1 MKLVIQRVSR
11 AKVTSGPETL
21 GEIGQGLMILCGV
34 MEGDTVEDAIW
45 LADKTVKLRIFT
57 DAEDKLNLSL
67 ADIGG
72 GALVVSNFTLAG
84 YCRRGNRPSFISAA
98 KHPASEDLYE
108 EYVRRLRGNGVPT
121 ETGRFGAPMKID
133 MVADG
138 PITIL
143 MDSEESGLPRHGD
156 EN

>member
-21 GEIGQGLMILCGV
+21 GEIAQGLMILCGV
-34 MEGDTVEDAIW
+34 MEGDTIEDAIW

-57 DAEDKLNLSL
+57 DPDDKLNLSL
-67 ADIGG
+67 QDIGG

-84 YCRRGNRPSFISAA
+84 SCRRGNRPSFIRAA
-98 KHPASEDLYE
+98 KHPLSEDLYE
-108 EYVRRLRGNGVPT
+108 AYVSRLRENGIT
-121 ETGRFGAPMKID
+121 TATGRFGAPMEID
-133 MVADG
+133 MLADG

-143 MDSEESGLPRHGD
+143 MDSEERALPRHKA
-156 EN
+156 EE

>member
-21 GEIGQGLMILCGV
+21 GEIAQGLMILCGV
-34 MEGDTVEDAIW
+34 MEGDTIEDAHW

-57 DAEDKLNLSL
+57 DPDDKLNLSL
-67 ADIGG
+67 QDIGG

-84 YCRRGNRPSFISAA
+84 SCRRGNRPSFIRAA
-98 KHPASEDLYE
+98 KHPLSEDLYE
-108 EYVRRLRGNGVPT
+108 AYVSRLRENGIT
-121 ETGRFGAPMKID
+121 TATGRFGAPMEID
-133 MVADG
+133 MLADG

-143 MDSEESGLPRHGD
+143 MDSEERALPRHKA
-156 EN
+156 EE

>member
-34 MEGDTVEDAIW
+34 MEGDTIEDAHW

-57 DAEDKLNLSL
+57 DPDDKLNLSL
-67 ADIGG
+67 QDIGG

-84 YCRRGNRPSFISAA
+84 SCRRGTRPSFSRAP
-98 KHPASEDLYE
+98 KHPLSEDLYE
-108 EYVRRLRGNGVPT
+108 AYVSRLRENGIT
-121 ETGRFGAPMKID
+121 TATGRFGAPMEID
-133 MVADG
+133 MLADG

-143 MDSEESGLPRHGD
+143 MDSEERALPRHKA
-156 EN
+156 EE

>member
-34 MEGDTVEDAIW
+34 MEGDTIEDAHW

-57 DAEDKLNLSL
+57 DPDDKLNLSL
-67 ADIGG
+67 QDIGG

-84 YCRRGNRPSFISAA
+84 SCRRGNRPSFIRAA
-98 KHPASEDLYE
+98 KHPLSEDLYE
-108 EYVRRLRGNGVPT
+108 AYVSRLRENGIT
-121 ETGRFGAPMKID
+121 TATGRFGAPMEID
-133 MVADG
+133 MLADG

-143 MDSEESGLPRHGD
+143 MDSEERALTRHKS
-156 EN
+156 EQ

>member
-34 MEGDTVEDAIW
+34 MEGDTIVDAHW

-57 DAEDKLNLSL
+57 DPDDKLNLSL
-67 ADIGG
+67 QDIGG

-84 YCRRGNRPSFISAA
+84 SCRRGNRPSFIRAA
-98 KHPASEDLYE
+98 KHPLSEDLYE
-108 EYVRRLRGNGVPT
+108 AYVSRLRENGIT
-121 ETGRFGAPMKID
+121 TATGRFGAPMEID
-133 MVADG
+133 MLADG

-143 MDSEESGLPRHGD
+143 MDSEERALPRHKA
-156 EN
+156 EE

>member
-84 YCRRGNRPSFISAA
+84 SCRRGNRPSFIRAA
-98 KHPASEDLYE
+98 KHPASEDCMKNMS
-108 EYVRRLRGNGVPT
+108 RRLRGNGVPT
-121 ETGRFGAPMKID
+121 ETGRFGAPRKLIWSPM
-133 MVADG
+133 AR
-138 PITIL
+138 
-143 MDSEESGLPRHGD
+143 LPS
-156 EN
+156 